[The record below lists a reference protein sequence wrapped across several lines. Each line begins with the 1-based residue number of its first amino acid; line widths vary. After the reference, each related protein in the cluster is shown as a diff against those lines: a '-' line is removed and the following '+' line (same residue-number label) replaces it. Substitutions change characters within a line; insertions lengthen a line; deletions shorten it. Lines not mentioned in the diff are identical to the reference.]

1 MTPLSQPATAARRPR
16 NCEKRATSSSY
27 ARMVW
32 GESFRIDWQW
42 RMNADAAS
50 PNSTSSNLQNW
61 WMRHGSRDRRA
72 TRPEFR
78 RDGLGGGA
86 AGAQQ
91 RAADGRL
98 AAGIR
103 APGS

>member
-50 PNSTSSNLQNW
+50 RNSTSSNLQNW
-61 WMRHGSRDRRA
+61 WMRHGSRDGPPR
-72 TRPEFR
+72 RPEFR
-78 RDGLGGGA
+78 GGGA
-86 AGAQQ
+86 RGGGGGAGVGVG
-91 RAADGRL
+91 GRPV
-98 AAGIR
+98 GVGG
-103 APGS
+103 PP